1 MMFGLYMRNGV
12 VNYDDYTNKNRISEN
27 SSLSSLMSK
36 VRYMSILKTI
46 RNYYFYCG
54 IEKDEYNAV
63 KKDAYISNFEVWKIL
78 HFLMAAVFCLLYFA
92 SLQYSMMETNRWF
105 YLIGFLYSVSAI
117 TCFFILKKDSI
128 FAQFLIYISMSFLFL
143 FACFINLNKPEHN
156 ATTFIVLLVLT
167 PMFMIDKPYFMTI
180 ELSVACA
187 VFLIWMHEIKPIDVW
202 RIDLVNAVTFT
213 IIGCFLNVIANSL
226 RIREFVLTRR
236 IRIQRDTDEM
246 TGLRNKGSLTREI
259 NEFLEDNA
267 TDKGLLFVLDVDR
280 FKSINDIYCHDVGDD
295 VIIQLGS
302 FLGRSFTNHEIVG
315 RFGGDEFIVFIKN
328 TNDLDSARKTA
339 EDLVEEVSKSVLL
352 PNNEKGVSISIGIA
366 AYNGHENNYS
376 ELFKK
381 ADIAMYKAKAD
392 PKNRFYIY
400 E

>member
-1 MMFGLYMRNGV
+1 MSWVMFM
-12 VNYDDYTNKNRISEN
+12 
-27 SSLSSLMSK
+27 K
-36 VRYMSILKTI
+36 VIKAI

-156 ATTFIVLLVLT
+156 ATTFIVLLVLA

-280 FKSINDIYCHDVGDD
+280 FKSINDIYGHDVGDD
-295 VIIQLGS
+295 VIIQLGGL
-302 FLGRSFTNHEIVG
+302 LGRRFSNHEIVG
-315 RFGGDEFIVFIKN
+315 RFGGDEFFVFIKN

>member
-1 MMFGLYMRNGV
+1 MNV
-12 VNYDDYTNKNRISEN
+12 
-27 SSLSSLMSK
+27 
-36 VRYMSILKTI
+36 LKTI

-54 IEKDEYNAV
+54 IEKEEYNAV

-78 HFLMAAVFCLLYFA
+78 HFLMATVFCLLYLA
-92 SLQYSMMETNRWF
+92 SLRYSMMETNRWF
-105 YLIGFLYSVSAI
+105 YLIAFLYSACAI
-117 TCFFILKKDSI
+117 VCFFILKKDSI

-143 FACFINLNKPEHN
+143 FACFISMNKPENN

-180 ELSVACA
+180 ELCVASA
-187 VFLIWMHEIKPIDVW
+187 VFLIWMHGVKPVHVW
-202 RIDLVNAVTFT
+202 QIDLVNAVTFT
-213 IIGCFLNVIANSL
+213 VIGCFLNVIANAL
-226 RIREFVLTRR
+226 RIREFVLTRT

-259 NEFLEDNA
+259 NEFLEDHT

-280 FKSINDIYCHDVGDD
+280 FKSINDTYGHDVGDD
-295 VIIQLGS
+295 VIVQLGDI
-302 FLGRSFTNHEIVG
+302 LGRRFVNDEIVG
-315 RFGGDEFIVFIKN
+315 RFGGDEFIVLIQN

-339 EDLVEEVSKSVLL
+339 QDLVEGVSDSVFL
-352 PNNEKGVSISIGIA
+352 PNHEKGVSISIGIA
-366 AYNGHENNYS
+366 AYNGLEKNYS

-381 ADIAMYKAKAD
+381 ADIAMYQAKAD
-392 PKNRFYIY
+392 PDNRVYIY